1 MTLWNKPEA
10 RRVPEQNV
18 AQQGRQP
25 TRRHQRAGMGEP
37 KGRMTQTPGADRQAR
52 SPKAPLSLRRKSD
65 GTVQDIRMP
74 ADRAH
79 SRCRNGPCLAALGI
93 AGPMPL

>member
-37 KGRMTQTPGADRQAR
+37 KGRMTQTPGADRQAAV
-52 SPKAPLSLRRKSD
+52 PKLRCLSGEKAMERYRISGCPRTGLTA
-65 GTVQDIRMP
+65 GAGMV
-74 ADRAH
+74 RAWPH
-79 SRCRNGPCLAALGI
+79 WA
-93 AGPMPL
+93 